1 MTSPPSPLYGPVAY
15 RLQLLAMI
23 ARSRLGSIGYP
34 QSTQSCP
41 SVLEL
46 MDRRCRYNVSS
57 LPSFLF
63 ARLELRAS
71 L

>member
-34 QSTQSCP
+34 PRVVRQC
-41 SVLEL
+41 L
-46 MDRRCRYNVSS
+46 N
-57 LPSFLF
+57 
-63 ARLELRAS
+63 
-71 L
+71 